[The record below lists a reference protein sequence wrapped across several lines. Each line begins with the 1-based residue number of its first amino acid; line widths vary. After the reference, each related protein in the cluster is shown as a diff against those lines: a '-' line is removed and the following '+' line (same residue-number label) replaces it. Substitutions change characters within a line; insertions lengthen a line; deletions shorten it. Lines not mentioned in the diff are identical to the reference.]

1 MKHRSELKDLALKG
15 LGNLVSVKA
24 TVFIVAS
31 VFLCAEKI
39 NQVTWLQVIG
49 IVIGARTANELVSMV
64 KKGKE

>member
-1 MKHRSELKDLALKG
+1 MKRHEGLKELALKG

-24 TVFIVAS
+24 TVFIVSS

-39 NQVTWLQVIG
+39 NQGTWLQVVG

>member
-1 MKHRSELKDLALKG
+1 MRQQSALKDLALKG

-49 IVIGARTANELVSMV
+49 IVIGARTANELVAMV